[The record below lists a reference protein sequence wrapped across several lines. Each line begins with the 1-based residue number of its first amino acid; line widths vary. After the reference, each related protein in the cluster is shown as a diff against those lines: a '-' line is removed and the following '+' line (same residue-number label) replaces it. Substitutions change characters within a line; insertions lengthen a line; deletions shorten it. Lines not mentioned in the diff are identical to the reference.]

1 MHARYLLF
9 NFFSMKTQ
17 KNLILFLSI
26 LLSVIS
32 SCTQTVSDKLP
43 KDDDAPSM
51 VAVMDLLTN
60 QFDSSGNLRQDE
72 NPVGNIVFD
81 FCFNFVYPLEL
92 SYSNGNTKEVQSLE
106 NLVFVLIADSSE
118 EQPVNGIVF
127 PFSVEVFNSQ
137 SAAIEVVS
145 IQDVDEFES
154 LVENCD
160 FENDLYCIEIYAPVC
175 VKVSDL
181 AGDAFVITYP
191 NACYAGL
198 DGFTEDDFIEDCK
211 DGTKKGDLFDRKC
224 FELDF
229 PLTIM
234 TGSGESIP
242 LESELEL
249 EKTIYELYH
258 WEYQFPIS
266 ITKEDG
272 TEQIL
277 ESTES
282 LNALLE
288 ECYGDYWK
296 SNCMCTKEYNP
307 TCIQITDPLNPEK
320 TYTKVFSN
328 PCEAICA
335 GFKEEDF
342 VECPSTDV
350 EENYKLWESAEI
362 KSYSFDLMV
371 SCFCTIQE
379 PYQIRVINGKVEQI
393 KGNETWGSEG
403 IPTTVDA
410 LFDTILKKLKQTP
423 FQYNL
428 EFDSEYGYPTDVSFD
443 MVEMI
448 ADEEIGYSI
457 SNFKIL

>member
-1 MHARYLLF
+1 
-9 NFFSMKTQ
+9 MKTQ
-17 KNLILFLSI
+17 KILLLFLPMF
-26 LLSVIS
+26 LFVFS
-32 SCTQTVSDKLP
+32 SCTQTSSDKLR
-43 KDDDAPSM
+43 KEDDASSV
-51 VAVMDLLTN
+51 VAVMDLLTS

-92 SYSNGNTKEVQSLE
+92 SYSNGDTKEVQSLE
-106 NLVFVLIADSSE
+106 NLVFVLITDSSE
-118 EQPVNGIVF
+118 AQTVNGIVF

-145 IQDVDEFES
+145 IIDVDAFES

-160 FENDLYCIEIYAPVC
+160 FENDFSCIEIYAPVC
-175 VKVSDL
+175 VKVSDP

-191 NACYAGL
+191 NACYASL
-198 DGFTEDDFIEDCK
+198 DGFTEEDFVEDCK
-211 DGTKKGDLFDRKC
+211 EGTNKGDLFDRKC

-229 PLTIM
+229 PLTIK
-234 TGSGESIP
+234 TGSVESIR

-258 WEYQFPIS
+258 WEYQFPLS

-272 TEQIL
+272 SKQIL
-277 ESTES
+277 ESKES

-288 ECYGDYWK
+288 ECYGDSWK
-296 SNCMCTKEYNP
+296 TDCMCTKEYNP
-307 TCIQITDPLNPEK
+307 TCIQITDSLDPEK
-320 TYTKVFSN
+320 TYMKMFSN
-328 PCEAICA
+328 PCEAICE

-342 VECPSTDV
+342 VKCPSTNV
-350 EENYKLWESAEI
+350 EESYKLWESAEI

-371 SCFCTIQE
+371 SCYCKIQE
-379 PYQIRVINGKVEQI
+379 PYQIRVVNGKVEQI
-393 KGNETWGSEG
+393 KGNEAWGSEG

-410 LFDTILKKLKQTP
+410 LFDTILKKLKQSP
-423 FQYNL
+423 FQYKL
-428 EFDSEYGYPTDVSFD
+428 EFDSEYGYPTDVYFD

-448 ADEEIGYSI
+448 ADEEIVYSI

>member
-1 MHARYLLF
+1 MKIRKIFLLF
-9 NFFSMKTQ
+9 LTIFLFF
-17 KNLILFLSI
+17 F
-26 LLSVIS
+26 S
-32 SCTQTVSDKLP
+32 SCTQTGSDKTP
-43 KDDDAPSM
+43 KEVDAPSM
-51 VAVMDLLTN
+51 VEVMDLLTS

-118 EQPVNGIVF
+118 EQSVSGIVF

-160 FENDLYCIEIYAPVC
+160 FENDRFCIEIYAPVC
-175 VKVSDL
+175 VKVSDT
-181 AGDAFVITYP
+181 AGDAFVVTYP
-191 NACYAGL
+191 NACYADL
-198 DGFTEDDFIEDCK
+198 DGFNEEDFIEDCK
-211 DGTKKGDLFDRKC
+211 EGTNIGDLFDRKC
-224 FELDF
+224 FDLDF
-229 PLTIM
+229 PLTIK
-234 TGSGESIP
+234 TGSGESIESIA

-272 TEQIL
+272 SEQIL

-288 ECYGDYWK
+288 QCYGDYWK
-296 SNCMCTKEYNP
+296 MNCMCTKEYNP

-342 VECPSTDV
+342 VECPLTYV

-371 SCFCTIQE
+371 SCYCTIQE

-393 KGNETWGSEG
+393 KGNEAWGSEG
-403 IPTTVDA
+403 IPATVDA
-410 LFDTILKKLKQTP
+410 LFDTILKKLKQKP
-423 FQYNL
+423 FQFKL
-428 EFDSEYGYPTDVSFD
+428 EFDSKYGYPSNVYFD

>member
-1 MHARYLLF
+1 
-9 NFFSMKTQ
+9 MKTQ
-17 KNLILFLSI
+17 KILLLFLPMF
-26 LLSVIS
+26 LFVFS
-32 SCTQTVSDKLP
+32 SCTQTSSDKLR
-43 KDDDAPSM
+43 KEDDASSV
-51 VAVMDLLTN
+51 VAVMDLLTS

-92 SYSNGNTKEVQSLE
+92 SYSNGDTKEVQSLE
-106 NLVFVLIADSSE
+106 NLVFVLITDSSE
-118 EQPVNGIVF
+118 AQTVNGIVF

-145 IQDVDEFES
+145 IIDVDAFES

-160 FENDLYCIEIYAPVC
+160 FENDFSCIEIYAPVC
-175 VKVSDL
+175 VKVSDP

-191 NACYAGL
+191 NACYASL
-198 DGFTEDDFIEDCK
+198 DGFTEEDFVEDCK
-211 DGTKKGDLFDRKC
+211 EGTNKGDLFDRKC

-229 PLTIM
+229 PLTIK
-234 TGSGESIP
+234 TGSVESIR

-258 WEYQFPIS
+258 WEYQFPLS

-272 TEQIL
+272 SKQIL
-277 ESTES
+277 ESKES

-288 ECYGDYWK
+288 ECYGDSWK
-296 SNCMCTKEYNP
+296 TDCMCTKEYNP
-307 TCIQITDPLNPEK
+307 TCIQITDSLDPEK
-320 TYTKVFSN
+320 TYMKMFSN
-328 PCEAICA
+328 PCEAICE

-342 VECPSTDV
+342 VKCPSTNV
-350 EENYKLWESAEI
+350 EESYKLWESAEI

-371 SCFCTIQE
+371 SCYCKIQE
-379 PYQIRVINGKVEQI
+379 PYQIRVVNGKVEQI
-393 KGNETWGSEG
+393 KGNEAWGSEG

-410 LFDTILKKLKQTP
+410 LFDTILKKLKQSP
-423 FQYNL
+423 FQYKL
-428 EFDSEYGYPTDVSFD
+428 EFDSEYGYPTDVYFD

>member
-1 MHARYLLF
+1 
-9 NFFSMKTQ
+9 MKTQ
-17 KNLILFLSI
+17 KNLILLFPI
-26 LLSVIS
+26 LLFFFS
-32 SCTQTVSDKLP
+32 SCTQTVSDKSP
-43 KDDDAPSM
+43 KEEEDTPSM

-118 EQPVNGIVF
+118 EQSLNGIVF

-145 IQDVDEFES
+145 IRNVDEFES

-160 FENDLYCIEIYAPVC
+160 FENDLFCIEIYAPVC
-175 VKVSDL
+175 VKVLDT

-198 DGFTEDDFIEDCK
+198 DGFTKEDFIEDCK
-211 DGTKKGDLFDRKC
+211 EGIHKGDLFERKC

-229 PLTIM
+229 PLTII
-234 TGSGESIP
+234 TGSGESIT
-242 LESELEL
+242 LESEFEL

-272 TEQIL
+272 SEQIL
-277 ESTES
+277 ESVES
-282 LNALLE
+282 MNALLE
-288 ECYGDYWK
+288 ECYSDYWK
-296 SNCMCTKEYNP
+296 TDCMCTKEYNP

-320 TYTKVFSN
+320 TYMKVFSN
-328 PCEAICA
+328 PCEAICN
-335 GFKEEDF
+335 GFEEEDF
-342 VECPSTDV
+342 VKCPSTSV
-350 EENYKLWESAEI
+350 IENYMLWKSAEI

-371 SCFCTIQE
+371 SCYCTIQE
-379 PYQIRVINGKVEQI
+379 PYQIQVINGKVAQI
-393 KGNETWGSEG
+393 KGNEAWGIEG

-410 LFDTILKKLKQTP
+410 LFDTILKKLGQKP
-423 FQYNL
+423 FQFNL
-428 EFDSEYGYPTDVSFD
+428 EFDSEYGYPKDVYFD
-443 MVEMI
+443 MEEMI